1 MLFMVCSLSMTLRA
15 VPTMQDFVRVTRAL
29 GLCVPLAATSA
40 ELYLSEIVKEVI
52 HAFRMSI
59 AAHIK
64 TTDPYKFPMILGYE
78 HLVVAMRAH
87 TPTILAYPY
96 ATRYKSSRVMYI
108 GPWVLDNRG
117 GGDCLPYALLHS
129 LYAMRGR
136 QAFQNQ
142 EPLQDQGLST
152 SLRNSNEHI
161 MGNMVQLRRY
171 CKLFFQDFDAR
182 IGAETVPFF
191 TKIKQE
197 DGTEVIK
204 EHARPELVRD
214 FLYRSSEMLGDN
226 EDVNFGPEALERREF
241 VAKKELAIISTAG
254 SRDYPGPAMMYAFM
268 HKLQEPRALAVYT
281 WNTSTNKLQRSGEA
295 TCIVRDGAYMVPT
308 AEDAMLAPRIL
319 HPFTRNTPLKS
330 LGLKVERNVAT
341 WTEPARPHQNH
352 FSIKRSGPHYTA
364 LFSALGY
371 FELSHLMDVADLKPV
386 FNS

>member
-1 MLFMVCSLSMTLRA
+1 MTK
-15 VPTMQDFVRVTRAL
+15 AL
-29 GLCVPLAATSA
+29 GLCVPLAAASA
-40 ELYLSEIVKEVI
+40 ELYLAEIVTDLI
-52 HAFRMSI
+52 QAFRKTI
-59 AAHIK
+59 AAHLK
-64 TTDPYKFPMILGYE
+64 ASDPYKFPLILGYE
-78 HLVVAMRAH
+78 HLIVAMRAH

-96 ATRYKSSRVMYI
+96 ATRYKTSRVMYI

-117 GGDCLPYALLHS
+117 SGDCLPYALLHS

-142 EPLQDQGLST
+142 EPLVDPGLQT
-152 SLRNSNEHI
+152 SLRNSNERI
-161 MGNMVQLRRY
+161 IANMVQLRRY
-171 CKLFFQDFDAR
+171 CTLFFQDFDAR
-182 IGAETVPFF
+182 IGSESVTFF

-197 DGTEVIK
+197 DGTEVLK
-204 EHARPELVRD
+204 EQTRPELNRD

-226 EDVNFGPEALERREF
+226 EDVSFGPEALERREF

-281 WNTSTNKLQRSGEA
+281 WNTTTSKLQRSGEA
-295 TCIVRDGAYMVPT
+295 TCIVREGAYMVPT

-330 LGLKVERNVAT
+330 LGLKVERNTAT
-341 WTEPARPHQNH
+341 WGEPARPHQNH

-371 FELSHLMDVADLKPV
+371 FELSHSMDVTDLKPV